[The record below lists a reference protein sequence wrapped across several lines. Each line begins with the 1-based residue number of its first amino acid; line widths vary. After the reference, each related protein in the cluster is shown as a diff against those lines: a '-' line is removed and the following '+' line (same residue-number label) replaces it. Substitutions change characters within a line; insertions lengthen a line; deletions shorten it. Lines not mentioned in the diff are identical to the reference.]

1 MMFVN
6 AHAFHYERTAF
17 MKTYFSLKKILNTSG
32 ASQTAADSVPSA
44 LTPRE
49 LLLSDI
55 EKTQHALEIAYSG
68 FDNVTD
74 PDLIDCYIYEIDSA
88 LKRYRFLLQQAE
100 RMQLYEQYTACDSFD
115 AYDDYEDDTLPT
127 IPAMPY
133 NLSLHHN

>member
-1 MMFVN
+1 MFVN